1 MTRIHFAAD
10 HGGYELGRALQARA
24 EAAGH
29 EVVWHG
35 ADQLDPGDDYPLF
48 AIRGRQPRSSTDQDA
63 GIDAFGV
70 LVLDEGAAGV
80 VAANKVNGARAVS
93 AASPRAAANTREI
106 VDANVLVLEGIAF
119 EENAWLTISAFVTA
133 SLPHNVDRGR
143 RILQIE
149 EYENAGTIEGW
160 ADPARA
166 GPGRRLARVAALRL
180 LFDKRGLEWT

>member
-1 MTRIHFAAD
+1 MRRIHFAAD
-10 HGGYELGRALQARA
+10 SGGYELGRALQSRA
-24 EAAGH
+24 QAAGH

-48 AIRGRQPRSSTDQDA
+48 AIRVGTAVVADQDA

-70 LVLDEGAAGV
+70 LVLDEAAAGV
-80 VAANKVNGARAVS
+80 VAANKVNGARAVT
-93 AASPRAAANTREI
+93 AASPRAAANTREV

-133 SLPHNVDRGR
+133 SLPHVVDLGR

-149 EYENAGTIEGW
+149 EYENSGTIEGW
-160 ADPARA
+160 A
-166 GPGRRLARVAALRL
+166 VQ
-180 LFDKRGLEWT
+180 LEPEQIAVSHE

>member
-10 HGGYELGRALQARA
+10 HGGYELGRALQARS

-29 EVVWHG
+29 EVIWHG
-35 ADQLDPGDDYPLF
+35 AQHLDPGDDYPLF
-48 AIRGRQPRSSTDQDA
+48 AIAVGVAVVKDQDA

-80 VAANKVNGARAVS
+80 IAANKVNGARAVS
-93 AASPRAAANTREI
+93 AASPRAAANTREV
-106 VDANVLVLEGIAF
+106 VDANVLVVEGIAF

-160 ADPARA
+160 AIQLEPEQ
-166 GPGRRLARVAALRL
+166 VAVSH
-180 LFDKRGLEWT
+180 E

>member
-1 MTRIHFAAD
+1 MRRIHFAAD
-10 HGGYELGRALQARA
+10 SGGYELGRALQSRA
-24 EAAGH
+24 QSAGH

-35 ADQLDPGDDYPLF
+35 AEQLDPGDDYPLF
-48 AIRGRQPRSSTDQDA
+48 AIRVGTAVVADQDA

-70 LVLDEGAAGV
+70 LVLDEAAAGV
-80 VAANKVNGARAVS
+80 VAANKVNGARAVT
-93 AASPRAAANTREI
+93 ATSPRAAANMREV

-133 SLPHNVDRGR
+133 SLPHVVDLGR

-160 ADPARA
+160 AVQLEPEQ
-166 GPGRRLARVAALRL
+166 VAVSH
-180 LFDKRGLEWT
+180 E